1 MQRKQRIVLIAS
13 GRLRIKAQR
22 ALI

>member
-13 GRLRIKAQR
+13 GRFEIKAQR

>member
-1 MQRKQRIVLIAS
+1 MQRKPRIVLIAS
-13 GRLRIKAQR
+13 ARFEIKAQR